1 MAALVAGDAALHR
14 RLVGLDDLTEACVR
28 VVGPRTVAIRSMLR
42 HADARAESP
51 GETRLRWA
59 LRLMGYHPLSQ
70 FRIEDG
76 PFLAVVDFLLE
87 EARVAIEFDGFV
99 KYGRRSPFALSAQPA
114 EIVAAEKVREDHVR
128 ELDYGFVRVIW
139 SDLDALPVLGRRIDA
154 VVQRTRRLAG

>member
-1 MAALVAGDAALHR
+1 
-14 RLVGLDDLTEACVR
+14 
-28 VVGPRTVAIRSMLR
+28 
-42 HADARAESP
+42 
-51 GETRLRWA
+51 
-59 LRLMGYHPLSQ
+59 MGYQPLSQ

-99 KYGRRSPFALSAQPA
+99 TYGRRSPFALSAQPA

-139 SDLDALPVLGRRIDA
+139 SGLDALPVLGRRIDA